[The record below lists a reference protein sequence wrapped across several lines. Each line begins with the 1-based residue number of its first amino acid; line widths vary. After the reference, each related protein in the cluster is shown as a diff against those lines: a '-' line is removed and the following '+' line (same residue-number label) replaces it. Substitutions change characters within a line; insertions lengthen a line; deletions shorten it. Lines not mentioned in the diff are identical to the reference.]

1 MARSVSVGSVE
12 GGYSGGGI
20 SRLKE
25 RETKLSRSKPWE
37 NDLQY
42 VQPSLYP
49 GPSTKRCAEVDVGD
63 LRRAQKD
70 AKRKHLASLAYSK
83 PNSLNTSKSLSIKAK
98 VVLSPEQQQIL
109 KMVVQDGLSLFF
121 TGSAG
126 TGKSVLLREIIASL
140 RTKHGARTEA
150 VAVTASTGLA
160 GCNIGGSTIHSFA
173 GIGLGIEPA
182 EELAKKVKR
191 TKKHAMRWVKTKV
204 WIIDEGESAAAS

>member
-1 MARSVSVGSVE
+1 VIYVELKRTPNGNTSPLSPTRNPILSTRRNRSP
-12 GGYSGGGI
+12 
-20 SRLKE
+20 
-25 RETKLSRSKPWE
+25 SKP
-37 NDLQY
+37 
-42 VQPSLYP
+42 
-49 GPSTKRCAEVDVGD
+49 
-63 LRRAQKD
+63 
-70 AKRKHLASLAYSK
+70 
-83 PNSLNTSKSLSIKAK
+83 KSS
-98 VVLSPEQQQIL
+98 SR
-109 KMVVQDGLSLFF
+109 LFF

-204 WIIDEGESAAAS
+204 WIIDEGEFAAAS